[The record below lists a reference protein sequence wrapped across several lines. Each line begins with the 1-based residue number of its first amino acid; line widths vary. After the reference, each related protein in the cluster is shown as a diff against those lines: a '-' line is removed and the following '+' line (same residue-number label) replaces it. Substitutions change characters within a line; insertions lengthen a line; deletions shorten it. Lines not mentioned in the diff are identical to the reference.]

1 MSKID
6 WYLRT
11 NLKFRHLQLLVTLD
25 ELRHIGRTAQYLNV
39 SQPAISKTL
48 SQFEEGF
55 NIKLFHRTTRT
66 IRPTEAGTSLIKHAR
81 VILKEISDASNELL
95 DITEGRVSRI
105 SLGILPSAS
114 PYLVPKLIAKLQA
127 QLPATKVTV
136 VEGATETLLPQLR
149 TGNMD
154 IVIGNLTNKIQSQ
167 ALQTQLLYQDPL
179 VVVVHNSHPLSTKQH
194 NRWEDIANYPM
205 VLPPKFAI
213 TRTAVEEFLTHKKI
227 NISPRYVESLSTLS
241 NIGVLCETQSVGFL
255 AKSVA
260 QYFQHIGLVNTLNL
274 ELPNIQ
280 IDIGMIWLK
289 NRKDN
294 ASQQTVLS
302 LLEKT
307 CQEILTSAAMIN

>member
-11 NLKFRHLQLLVTLD
+11 NLKFSHLQLIITLD

-48 SQFEEGF
+48 SQLEEGF
-55 NIKLFHRTTRT
+55 NIKLFHRTTRSVQ
-66 IRPTEAGTSLIKHAR
+66 PTEAGIALIKYAR
-81 VILKEISDASNELL
+81 IILKEISNVSNDLL
-95 DITEGRVSRI
+95 DITEGRISRI
-105 SLGILPSAS
+105 ALGILPSAS

-136 VEGATETLLPQLR
+136 IEGSTETLLPQLR

-154 IVIGNLTNKIQSQ
+154 IVIANLTNKIQSQ
-167 ALQTQLLYQDPL
+167 ELHTQLLYQDPL
-179 VVVVHNSHPLSTKQH
+179 VVAVHTSHPLSSKPH
-194 NRWEDIANYPM
+194 NRWEDIAHYPM
-205 VLPPKFAI
+205 VLPPQFAI

-227 NISPRYVESLSTLS
+227 NTSPRYVESLSTLS

-260 QYFQHIGLVNTLNL
+260 QYFQHIGLVDILDL

-280 IDIGMIWLK
+280 IDIGMIWSK

-294 ASQQTVLS
+294 ASQQIALS
-302 LLEKT
+302 LLEEI
-307 CQEILTSAAMIN
+307 CQEIIDID